1 MGEGVMNV
9 RSTKAISVFVL
20 CVIISLLPLRIALAD
35 EPLLVKYLGNN
46 TASISEDY
54 YLAIIDAALK
64 ATESTYGPYQL
75 VFTQEQLSSE
85 RKHDL
90 LVAGEKVNVD
100 RLVGFPNQKGPRE
113 GLIRIGLPVLNG
125 FMGYRILLIR
135 KEDQA
140 RFSSIKTLEELQ
152 KLSMGFGKGWEG
164 HVYKHNGF
172 AVAEPLNMTMLLKML
187 AGKRYF
193 FVPLS
198 VIEID
203 DHYAIDGKP
212 VDNLVPEQS
221 LLIYMPLPVYFY
233 VSPEQPILADR
244 ITVGL
249 KYLQENGQLDK
260 IFKDHFGER
269 LKRLR
274 LSERTLIELSNPDDD
289 GSLGVVN
296 HALLRE
302 F

>member
-1 MGEGVMNV
+1 MNV

-85 RKHDL
+85 RKHEL
-90 LVAGEKVNVD
+90 LVAGEKVNID

-135 KEDQA
+135 REDQT

-172 AVAEPLNMTMLLKML
+172 SVAEPLNMTMLLKML

-212 VDNLVPEQS
+212 VDSLVPEQS

-260 IFKDHFGER
+260 IFKDHFSER

>member
-1 MGEGVMNV
+1 MNV
-9 RSTKAISVFVL
+9 RSTKIRFL
-20 CVIISLLPLRIALAD
+20 ITLILLNLLLRAGTTLAA

-54 YLAIIDAALK
+54 YLAIIEAALE
-64 ATESTYGPYQL
+64 ATKPTYGPYKL
-75 VFTQEQLSSE
+75 TFTQEQLSSE

-90 LVAGEKVNVD
+90 LVVGDKVNVD
-100 RLVGFPNQKGPRE
+100 RLVGFPDQKGPRE

-135 KEDQA
+135 AEDQA
-140 RFSSIKTLEELQ
+140 LFNNIKTLEELS

-172 AVAEPLNMTMLLKML
+172 SVAEPLNMTMLLKML

-203 DHYAIDGKP
+203 DHYEIDGKP
-212 VDNLVPEQS
+212 VENLVPEKT

-233 VSPEQPILADR
+233 VSPEQPLLADR
-244 ITVGL
+244 LTLGL
-249 KYLQENGQLDK
+249 KYLKENGELDK
-260 IFKDHFGER
+260 IFKRHFSAR
-269 LKRLR
+269 LKRLH
-274 LSERTLIELSNPDDD
+274 LSQRKLIKLTNPDDD
-289 GSLGVVN
+289 GSLGVVD
-296 HALLRE
+296 HRKLKE

>member
-1 MGEGVMNV
+1 MNV
-9 RSTKAISVFVL
+9 QSTKAIRYFILLS
-20 CVIISLLPLRIALAD
+20 IIYFFAARFTLAD

-46 TASISEDY
+46 TTSISEEY
-54 YLAIIDAALK
+54 YLDVINSALK

-75 VFTQEQLSSE
+75 VFIQEQISSE

-90 LVAGEKVNVD
+90 LVVGDKVNVD

-135 KEDQA
+135 AEDQP
-140 RFSSIKTLEELQ
+140 RFSRIKNLEELR
-152 KLSMGFGKGWEG
+152 KLPMGFGKGWEG
-164 HVYKHNGF
+164 HVYKYNGF
-172 AVAEPLNMTMLLKML
+172 SVAEPLNMTLLLKML
-187 AGKRYF
+187 AGKRYH

-203 DHYAIDGKP
+203 DHYEIDGKQ
-212 VDNLVPEQS
+212 VDDLVPEQT

-233 VSPEQPILADR
+233 VSPEQPVLADR
-244 ITVGL
+244 LTLGL

-260 IFKDHFGER
+260 IFKVHFGER
-269 LKRLR
+269 LKRLG
-274 LSERTLIELSNPDDD
+274 LSKRTLIELSNPDDD

-296 HALLRE
+296 HELLRE

>member
-1 MGEGVMNV
+1 MNV
-9 RSTKAISVFVL
+9 QSTKAIRYF
-20 CVIISLLPLRIALAD
+20 ILLSMIYLLAVRPAQAD

-46 TASISEDY
+46 TSSISEEY
-54 YLAIIDAALK
+54 YLDVIKSALK
-64 ATESTYGPYQL
+64 ATESTYGPYR
-75 VFTQEQLSSE
+75 VDFIQEQISSE

-90 LVAGEKVNVD
+90 LVVGDKVNVD

-135 KEDQA
+135 AEDQP
-140 RFSSIKTLEELQ
+140 RFSSIKNIEELR
-152 KLSMGFGKGWEG
+152 KLPMGFGKGWEG

-172 AVAEPLNMTMLLKML
+172 SVAEPLNMTLLLKML
-187 AGKRYF
+187 AGKRYH

-198 VIEID
+198 VVEID
-203 DHYAIDGKP
+203 DHYEIDGKQ
-212 VDNLVPEQS
+212 VDNLVPEQT

-233 VSPEQPILADR
+233 VSPEQPLLADR
-244 ITVGL
+244 LTLGL
-249 KYLQENGQLDK
+249 KYLQESGQLDK
-260 IFKDHFGER
+260 IFKVHFGER
-269 LKRLR
+269 LKRLG
-274 LSERTLIELSNPDDD
+274 LSKRTLIELSNPDDD

-296 HALLRE
+296 HELLRE

>member
-1 MGEGVMNV
+1 MNV
-9 RSTKAISVFVL
+9 RSTKAIPTIFL
-20 CVIISLLPLRIALAD
+20 FTLLFLLPLRIALAD

-46 TASISEDY
+46 TSSISEEY
-54 YLAIIDAALK
+54 YLAIIEAALK

-90 LVAGEKVNVD
+90 LVVGEKVNID
-100 RLVGFPNQKGPRE
+100 RLVGFPNQNGPRK
-113 GLIRIGLPVLNG
+113 GLIRIGMPVLNG

-135 KEDQA
+135 KEDQP
-140 RFSSIKTLEELQ
+140 RFSNIKTLEELH
-152 KLSMGFGKGWEG
+152 KLPMGFGKGWEG
-164 HVYKHNGF
+164 HVYKYNGF
-172 AVAEPLNMTMLLKML
+172 SVAEPLTMTLLLKML

-203 DHYAIDGKP
+203 DRYAIDGKP
-212 VDNLVPEQS
+212 VDNLVPEQT

-233 VSPEQPILADR
+233 VSPEQPVLADR
-244 ITVGL
+244 LTVGL
-249 KYLQENGQLDK
+249 KYLQENGTLDA
-260 IFKDHFGER
+260 IFKSHFGER
-269 LKRLR
+269 LKRLN
-274 LSERTLIELSNPDDD
+274 LSGRTLIELTNPDDD
-289 GSLGVVN
+289 GSLGAVN
-296 HALLRE
+296 HSVLRE

>member
-1 MGEGVMNV
+1 MNV
-9 RSTKAISVFVL
+9 RSTKAIS
-20 CVIISLLPLRIALAD
+20 IIFLHALLLLMPLRIALAG
-35 EPLLVKYLGNN
+35 EALLVKYLGNN
-46 TASISEDY
+46 TSSISEDY
-54 YLAIIDAALK
+54 YLVIIDAALK

-90 LVAGEKVNVD
+90 LVVGEKVNID
-100 RLVGFPNQKGPRE
+100 RLVGFPNQSGPRK
-113 GLIRIGLPVLNG
+113 GLIRIGMPVLNG

-135 KEDQA
+135 KEDQP
-140 RFSSIKTLEELQ
+140 RFSNIKTLEELH
-152 KLSMGFGKGWEG
+152 KLPMGFGKGWEG
-164 HVYKHNGF
+164 HVYKYNGF
-172 AVAEPLNMTMLLKML
+172 SVAEPLNMTLLLKML

-203 DHYAIDGKP
+203 DHYAIDGKS
-212 VDNLVPEQS
+212 VDNLVPEQT

-233 VSPEQPILADR
+233 VSPEQPVLADR
-244 ITVGL
+244 LTVGL
-249 KYLQENGQLDK
+249 KYLQENGQLDA
-260 IFKDHFGER
+260 IFKAHFGER
-269 LKRLR
+269 LKRLN
-274 LSERTLIELSNPDDD
+274 LSGRTLIELTNPDDD

-296 HALLRE
+296 HRVLRE

>member
-1 MGEGVMNV
+1 MNV
-9 RSTKAISVFVL
+9 QSTK
-20 CVIISLLPLRIALAD
+20 VILLLMSLAMISLLPVRIAQAG
-35 EPLLVKYLGNN
+35 EPQLVKYLGNN

-64 ATESTYGPYQL
+64 ATEPTYGSYQL

-90 LVAGEKVNVD
+90 LVLGDKVNVD
-100 RLVGFPNQKGPRE
+100 RLVGFPAQKGARE
-113 GLIRIGLPVLNG
+113 GLIRIGVPVLNG

-140 RFSSIKTLEELQ
+140 RFSSIKTLEELS
-152 KLSMGFGKGWEG
+152 KLPMGFGKGWEG
-164 HVYKHNGF
+164 HVYKYNGF
-172 AVAEPLNMTMLLKML
+172 SVAEPLNMTMLLKML

-203 DHYAIDGKP
+203 DHYEIDGKP
-212 VDNLVPEQS
+212 VDNLVPEQT

-233 VSPEQPILADR
+233 VSPEQPLLADR
-244 ITVGL
+244 LTLGL
-249 KYLQENGQLDK
+249 KYLKDK
-260 IFKDHFGER
+260 GEMARIFKAHFGER
-269 LKRLR
+269 LKRLH
-274 LSERTLIELSNPDDD
+274 LSRRTLITLSNPDDD
-289 GSLGVVN
+289 GSLGVAN
-296 HALLRE
+296 HELLRQ

>member
-1 MGEGVMNV
+1 MRV
-9 RSTKAISVFVL
+9 RPTK
-20 CVIISLLPLRIALAD
+20 VILVISLLLYILPLHMVQAD
-35 EPLLVKYLGNN
+35 TPLLVKYLGNN
-46 TASISEDY
+46 TTSISEDY

-64 ATESTYGPYQL
+64 ITESTHGPYQL
-75 VFTQEQLSSE
+75 VFTREQLSSE

-113 GLIRIGLPVLNG
+113 GLIRIDLPVLNG

-140 RFSSIKTLEELQ
+140 RFSDIKTLEELH
-152 KLSMGFGKGWEG
+152 KLPMGFGKGWEG

-172 AVAEPLNMTMLLKML
+172 TVTEPLNITLLLKML

-203 DHYAIDGKP
+203 DRYEIDDKR
-212 VDNLVPEQS
+212 VDNLVPEQT

-233 VSPEQPILADR
+233 VSPGQPILAAR
-244 ITVGL
+244 LTLGL
-249 KYLQENGQLDK
+249 EYLQENGQLDK
-260 IFKDHFGER
+260 IFKEHFGDR

-274 LSERTLIELSNPDDD
+274 LFERTLIELSHPDDD

-296 HALLRE
+296 HELLRG

>member
-1 MGEGVMNV
+1 MNV
-9 RSTKAISVFVL
+9 RSTNTISILLLMVMI
-20 CVIISLLPLRIALAD
+20 CLLPPGVVRAE

-46 TASISEDY
+46 TASIKEDY

-90 LVAGEKVNVD
+90 LVVGEKVNID
-100 RLVGFPNQKGPRE
+100 RLVGFPNQKGARK
-113 GLIRIGLPVLNG
+113 GLIRIGQPVLNG

-135 KEDQA
+135 KEDQT
-140 RFSSIKTLEELQ
+140 RFGSIKTLAELH
-152 KLSMGFGKGWEG
+152 KLPMGFGKGWEG

-172 AVAEPLNMTMLLKML
+172 SVTEPLNITLLLKML

-212 VDNLVPEQS
+212 VDNLVPEDS

-244 ITVGL
+244 LTLGL
-249 KYLQENGQLDK
+249 KYLQENGELDR
-260 IFKDHFGER
+260 IFKVHFGER

>member
-1 MGEGVMNV
+1 MNV
-9 RSTKAISVFVL
+9 QSISAKFRFIVFFL
-20 CVIISLLPLRIALAD
+20 CACLPLRSALAS
-35 EPLLVKYLGNN
+35 EPLVVKYVGNN

-54 YLAIIDAALK
+54 YLAVIEAALK
-64 ATESTYGPYQL
+64 ATESTYGPYE
-75 VFTQEQLSSE
+75 VIFTQEQISSE
-85 RKHDL
+85 RKHEL
-90 LVAGEKVNVD
+90 LVAGEKVNID

-135 KEDQA
+135 AEDQP
-140 RFSSIKTLEELQ
+140 RFSSIKTLDELS
-152 KLSMGFGKGWEG
+152 KLPMGFGKGWEG

-172 AVAEPLNMTMLLKML
+172 AVAEPLNMTLLLKML

-198 VIEID
+198 VVEID
-203 DHYAIDGKP
+203 DHYEIDGTL
-212 VDNLVPEQS
+212 VENLVPEQS

-233 VSPEQPILADR
+233 VSPEQPVLADR
-244 ITVGL
+244 LTLGL
-249 KYLQENGQLDK
+249 KYLQENGQMDK
-260 IFKDHFGER
+260 IFKTHFGER
-269 LKRLR
+269 LKRLN
-274 LSERTLIELSNPDDD
+274 LSGRTIIELSNPDDD
-289 GSLGVVN
+289 GSLEVAN

>member
-1 MGEGVMNV
+1 M
-9 RSTKAISVFVL
+9 L
-20 CVIISLLPLRIALAD
+20 HLLPVRFAQAA

-54 YLAIIDAALK
+54 YLAIIEAALK
-64 ATESTYGPYQL
+64 ATEPTYGPYQL

-90 LVAGEKVNVD
+90 LVVGEKVNID
-100 RLVGFPNQKGPRE
+100 RLVGFPTQQGPRK

-135 KEDQA
+135 KEDQV
-140 RFSSIKTLEELQ
+140 RFSSIKTLEELRR
-152 KLSMGFGKGWEG
+152 LPMGFGKGWEG

-172 AVAEPLNMTMLLKML
+172 SVAEPLNMTMLLKML

-203 DHYAIDGKP
+203 DRYEIDGKP
-212 VDNLVPEQS
+212 VDNLVPEQT

-233 VSPEQPILADR
+233 VSPEQPLLADR
-244 ITVGL
+244 LTVGL
-249 KYLQENGQLDK
+249 QYLKEKGELDA
-260 IFKDHFGER
+260 IFKAHFSER
-269 LKRLR
+269 LKRLH
-274 LSERTLIELSNPDDD
+274 LSGRTLITVSNPDDD
-289 GSLGVVN
+289 GSLGVMDHN
-296 HALLRE
+296 LLKE

>member
-1 MGEGVMNV
+1 MNV
-9 RSTKAISVFVL
+9 RSTKIKPLFVL
-20 CVIISLLPLRIALAD
+20 LLLGYCLLMRTALAA

-54 YLAIIDAALK
+54 YLTIIDAALK
-64 ATESTYGPYQL
+64 ATESAYGPYQL

-90 LVAGEKVNVD
+90 LVVGEKVNVD

-135 KEDQA
+135 AEDQA
-140 RFSSIKTLEELQ
+140 SFSSIKTLEELS
-152 KLSMGFGKGWEG
+152 KLPMGFGKGWEG

-172 AVAEPLNMTMLLKML
+172 SVAEPLNMTLLLKML

-203 DHYAIDGKP
+203 DHYQIDGKP
-212 VDNLVPEQS
+212 VDNLVPEQT

-233 VSPEQPILADR
+233 VSPEHPVLADR
-244 ITVGL
+244 LTLGL
-249 KYLQENGQLDK
+249 KYIKENGELDK
-260 IFKDHFGER
+260 IFKAHFGER
-269 LKRLR
+269 LKRLH
-274 LSERTLIELSNPDDD
+274 LSGRTLIELSNPDDD

-296 HALLRE
+296 HALLRG

>member
-1 MGEGVMNV
+1 MNV
-9 RSTKAISVFVL
+9 QSTKVILLFVL
-20 CVIISLLPLRIALAD
+20 LLMIFSLPVHVTQAA
-35 EPLLVKYLGNN
+35 EPVLVKYLGNN

-54 YLAIIDAALK
+54 YLAIIAAALS

-90 LVAGEKVNVD
+90 LVLGDKINVD
-100 RLVGFPNQKGPRE
+100 RLVGFPMQKGARE
-113 GLIRIGLPVLNG
+113 GLIRIGVPVLNG

-140 RFSSIKTLEELQ
+140 RFGSIKTLDELR
-152 KLSMGFGKGWEG
+152 KLAMGFGKGWEG

-172 AVAEPLNMTMLLKML
+172 SVAEPLNMTMLLKML

-198 VIEID
+198 VVEID
-203 DHYAIDGKP
+203 DHYAIEGKP
-212 VDNLVPEQS
+212 VDNLVPEKN
-221 LLIYMPLPVYFY
+221 LLLYMPLPVYFY
-233 VSPEQPILADR
+233 VSPELPLLADR
-244 ITVGL
+244 LTLGL
-249 KYLQENGQLDK
+249 KYLQENGQLDA
-260 IFKDHFGER
+260 IFNAHFGER
-269 LKRLR
+269 LKRLH
-274 LSERTLIELSNPDDD
+274 LAERTLIELSNPDDD

-296 HALLRE
+296 HELLRE

>member
-1 MGEGVMNV
+1 MNV
-9 RSTKAISVFVL
+9 QSTKITLLF
-20 CVIISLLPLRIALAD
+20 ISLLVIYLLPVRLAHAA

-46 TASISEDY
+46 TESISEDY

-64 ATESTYGPYQL
+64 ATEPTYGPYQL

-90 LVAGEKVNVD
+90 LVLGDKVNVD
-100 RLVGFPNQKGPRE
+100 RLVGFPTQKGARE
-113 GLIRIGLPVLNG
+113 GLIRIGVPVLNG

-135 KEDQA
+135 AEDQV
-140 RFSSIKTLEELQ
+140 RFSSIKTLEELS
-152 KLSMGFGKGWEG
+152 KLPMGFGKGWEG

-172 AVAEPLNMTMLLKML
+172 SVAEPLNMTMLLKML

-203 DHYAIDGKP
+203 DHYEIDGKS
-212 VDNLVPEQS
+212 VENLVPEQT

-233 VSPEQPILADR
+233 VSPEQPLLADR
-244 ITVGL
+244 LTLGL
-249 KYLQENGQLDK
+249 KYLKEKGELDA
-260 IFKDHFGER
+260 IFKAHFGER

-274 LSERTLIELSNPDDD
+274 LSGRTLITLSNPDDD
-289 GSLGVVN
+289 GSLGAMDHN
-296 HALLRE
+296 LLKS

>member
-1 MGEGVMNV
+1 MNV
-9 RSTKAISVFVL
+9 HTTKAILLSVL
-20 CVIISLLPLRIALAD
+20 LLMIYLLPARVTQAA
-35 EPLLVKYLGNN
+35 EPLLVKYIGNN
-46 TASISEDY
+46 TASINEGY

-64 ATESTYGPYQL
+64 ATESVYGPYRL

-90 LVAGEKVNVD
+90 LVLGRKVNVD
-100 RLVGFPNQKGPRE
+100 RLVGFPSQQGPRE
-113 GLIRIGLPVLNG
+113 GLIRIGVPVLNG

-135 KEDQA
+135 KENQA
-140 RFSSIKTLEELQ
+140 RFSSIKTLEELR

-172 AVAEPLNMTMLLKML
+172 SVAEPLTMTMLLKML

-198 VIEID
+198 VVEID
-203 DHYAIDGKP
+203 DHYEIDGKP
-212 VDNLVPEQS
+212 IDNLVPEQT

-244 ITVGL
+244 LTLGL
-249 KYLQENGQLDK
+249 KYLNENGKLDT
-260 IFKDHFGER
+260 IFKTHFGER
-269 LKRLR
+269 LKRLH
-274 LSERTLIELSNPDDD
+274 LSRRTLIELSNPDND
-289 GSLGVVN
+289 GSLGIVN
-296 HALLRE
+296 HKLLEE

>member
-1 MGEGVMNV
+1 MSVQ
-9 RSTKAISVFVL
+9 STKVIS
-20 CVIISLLPLRIALAD
+20 ILLVALACFIPLRIAAAD

-75 VFTQEQLSSE
+75 VFTLEQLSTE

-90 LVAGEKVNVD
+90 LVAGEKVNID
-100 RLVGFPNQKGPRE
+100 RLVGFPNQKGSRR
-113 GLIRIGLPVLNG
+113 GLTLIDIPLLNG

-135 KEDQA
+135 KEDQQ
-140 RFSSIKTLEELQ
+140 RFSDIKTLDALCELP
-152 KLSMGFGKGWEG
+152 MGFSKGWEG

-172 AVAEPLNMTMLLKML
+172 TVVEPLNITLLLKML
-187 AGKRYF
+187 AGKRYA

-198 VIEID
+198 AIEID
-203 DHYAIDGKP
+203 DHYEIDGTSIN
-212 VDNLVPEQS
+212 NLVPEQT

-233 VSPEQPILADR
+233 VSPEQPVLADR
-244 ITVGL
+244 LTTGL
-249 KYLQENGQLDK
+249 KYLQENGQLNN
-260 IFKDHFGER
+260 IFNEHFGER

-289 GSLGVVN
+289 GSLGVTN
-296 HALLRE
+296 HAVIQDL
-302 F
+302 